1 VNPDTVGASR
11 IKKFRI
17 GLEDANGF
25 RPLIGVVP
33 MGPGGKYPGGLII
46 LAGSPASLSTSSA
59 SAAARRAGDR
69 GSGGVAIG
77 GRTVWKV
84 LRRAGLSRTPRA
96 AREPA
101 NSYEW
106 PCPGDLLHM
115 DTSEYARFQ
124 RPGHR
129 VTGDRHSHDRRQRD
143 GVDVVHAVV
152 DDHSRL
158 AYTEIHEDERAA
170 TVAGFLE
177 RALAFYAAH
186 GISVRRLMTDG

>member
-1 VNPDTVGASR
+1 
-11 IKKFRI
+11 
-17 GLEDANGF
+17 
-25 RPLIGVVP
+25 
-33 MGPGGKYPGGLII
+33 
-46 LAGSPASLSTSSA
+46 
-59 SAAARRAGDR
+59 
-69 GSGGVAIG
+69 
-77 GRTVWKV
+77 
-84 LRRAGLSRTPRA
+84 
-96 AREPA
+96 
-101 NSYEW
+101 
-106 PCPGDLLHM
+106 M

-129 VTGDRHSHDRRQRD
+129 VTGDRRSQDRRQRD